1 MRHSVTNRE
10 TVQVSLMKALADETR
25 LRLVRL
31 LFREELNVQ
40 ELSRILQVP
49 QPSVSRHL
57 AVLKQNDLVNDRREG
72 ARIFYAL
79 NPPAAGSVA
88 LGAWLEE
95 IGQSEH
101 PDIERLG
108 ECLLQRA
115 HSALRF
121 ADTQAAN
128 WDDIS
133 RSLYDNDA
141 GMLAIAKLAP
151 PSLSLVDLGTGT
163 GSMLPCLSAMAAHVY
178 AVDRSPQMLAQAR
191 QRSQALGL
199 NNITFMQASIEEL
212 DGRLPPCDGML
223 LHFVLHQVASPG
235 ALLAHITRFIKA
247 DGRLV
252 IVDRL
257 PHNDEKVKTLYG
269 SNWLGFSRR
278 QIQEWLAAAGLQRI
292 FWQEFAP
299 GETHPAGTFLAQAGN

>member
-57 AVLKQNDLVNDRREG
+57 AVLKQNDLVNDRRAG
-72 ARIFYAL
+72 ARIFNAL

-108 ECLLQRA
+108 ECLLLRA

-141 GMLAIAKLAP
+141 GMLAIAKLAR